1 MRKQK
6 GLPCLTQ
13 YQRVCLPW
21 SGFKL
26 LATKKIQNQANC
38 GLLVSCSQRSQTP
51 LEPFQARLHYR
62 FIRPQNLKARFNK
75 SMCWSNLK
83 TCFFIALH
91 SVVEHW
97 ETRCFNLWIWNNP
110 SHIVSTA
117 RRSKKR
123 RPLQARCIAVR
134 SARLAHTHFSFTSL
148 NNTWVSK
155 YVPVDPILL
164 AACALCFLLCLEERG
179 VRESKGEG
187 KLRTCVFLS
196 WMYSAS

>member
-21 SGFKL
+21 SDFKL

-38 GLLVSCSQRSQTP
+38 GLLVIVVLKDPRH
-51 LEPFQARLHYR
+51 LLNPFKLGYIIDSFVLKTWRHDSTS
-62 FIRPQNLKARFNK
+62 PSNLKA
-75 SMCWSNLK
+75 
-83 TCFFIALH
+83 CFFIALH

-110 SHIVSTA
+110 SHITSTA

-134 SARLAHTHFSFTSL
+134 SARLAHTHLSSTSL
-148 NNTWVSK
+148 ITPEFRNMFLLTRSCLQHALFVFVMSGGTWGEREQGGGETEH
-155 YVPVDPILL
+155 
-164 AACALCFLLCLEERG
+164 LCFSQLN
-179 VRESKGEG
+179 V
-187 KLRTCVFLS
+187 
-196 WMYSAS
+196 